1 MKKLL
6 LFTCI
11 IGFSSFVS
19 SNNLNAQKLVPIYD
33 NKPYVEGELLIQT
46 SAKGDIRK
54 IVNTLPEIY
63 KAEILEEVSKPMRV
77 WLIKFDPTTISH
89 MDLQKR
95 LIDIEGVTIVDYNY
109 KITMRATVPNDAQ
122 FSQQWHHVNTGQT
135 GGTADAD
142 IDSDLAWD
150 ITTGGTSAT
159 NDDIVVCIIE
169 STNLNHTDLDAN
181 KWVNPYE
188 IPGNGIDDDGNGYI
202 DDIYGWNPAG
212 NNGTVGYGTNSGAT
226 SHGTNC
232 AGMMGA
238 VGNNSTGVVGANWN
252 LKIMIVTVGNL
263 TQANVISSYT
273 YPLVQ
278 RQRWNNSNGSQGAFV
293 VATSASWGIDNANPA
308 SYPLWCNFY
317 DTLGKYGIINVG
329 ATSNSNVN
337 VDVSGDMPTACPSQY
352 MVGVGRTDHNDNTA
366 GGYGVTTINFGA
378 PGINVRTT
386 ANSNAYTTTTGTSF
400 SCPLTAGVVGLA
412 YSIPCPDFMA
422 IVKSDPQLGANL
434 VYQAL
439 MDGVDQ
445 KSQLAT
451 RFITGGRLN
460 AFNTLNELMA
470 VACSGTLC
478 ISPSAPT
485 VSAIT
490 NSTAT
495 LTWSAFSSADSYNLY
510 WREVG
515 ATTWNTQNQ
524 TGLSFNFTGLDACSS
539 YEFYLE
545 SVCDGT
551 PSTPGSTQ
559 TFSTIGCG
567 NCVDLAYC
575 TSNATDAVDEWIESV
590 EIGSFVNVSGNNQGY
605 GNFTSSGSIS
615 MTKGQAYPFTLTPD
629 WGGAQYNE
637 QFRIWVDLNQNGTFE
652 TTELLYNQ
660 GTAAQTPATG
670 SITIPQTA
678 VNGSTR
684 MRIQMA
690 YVGTGQT
697 TLPPVCGSFTW
708 GEVEDYCIDV
718 VPSVICNYT
727 ATNTVVNPTCV
738 GINNGSIAPTIGG
751 GSSPYTYVWSNNATT
766 SSVSNLSPGSYS
778 VVVTDA
784 TGCDTTM
791 NFSLAYTTTINL
803 NVTKTDVS
811 CNGLSDGSATAV
823 ATGSTGFTYQW
834 VGGPATANNSN
845 LTAGTYNV
853 NVTDVNGC
861 LQSASVTI
869 TQPGPVQA
877 SFTTAMN
884 SNTSTATFT
893 NTSSPGSYSWVFDD
907 GNTST
912 QTNPVHVFG
921 ENGTY
926 EVCLTVTSTC
936 GNATT
941 CNNVVVFN
949 TSSINESESI
959 LIEVYPN
966 PTSNVVNIK
975 NENANATQFAVYDVN
990 GKLIKTINLKNT
1002 ITEVSVKDLSNGM
1015 YFYQVM
1021 DNEGNI
1027 LKTDKL
1033 SVVK

>member
-1 MKKLL
+1 M
-6 LFTCI
+6 
-11 IGFSSFVS
+11 IGLSSFVN
-19 SNNLNAQKLVPIYD
+19 SNNLNAQKTIPVYD
-33 NKPYVEGELLIQT
+33 NKPYIEGELLIQT
-46 SAKGDIRK
+46 SSKGDIRR

-63 KAEILEEVSKPMRV
+63 KAEIVEEVSKPMRV

-89 MDLQKR
+89 MDLQKQ

-109 KITMRATVPNDAQ
+109 KITMRATVPNDPQ
-122 FSQQWHHVNTGQT
+122 FVAQQWHHVNTGQT
-135 GGTADAD
+135 GGTVDAD

-169 STNLNHTDLDAN
+169 GVNLNHQDLDAN
-181 KWVNPYE
+181 KWVNPFE

-212 NNGTVGYGTNSGAT
+212 NNGTVGYGQNVANT

-238 VGNNSTGVVGANWN
+238 VGNNSTGVAGANWN
-252 LKIMIVTVGNL
+252 LKIMVVTVGSL
-263 TQANVISSYT
+263 TQANVIASYT

-278 RQRWNNSNGSQGAFV
+278 RKRWNTSNGTQGAFV
-293 VATSASWGIDNANPA
+293 VATSASWGIDNANPN

-317 DTLGKYGIINVG
+317 DTLGKYGIISVG

-337 VDVSGDMPTACPSQY
+337 VDVSGDMPTACASQY

-366 GGYGVTTINFGA
+366 GGYGLTTIDFGA

-412 YSIPCPDFMA
+412 YSIPCTDFMTT
-422 IVKSDPQLGANL
+422 VKSNPQLGANL
-434 VYQAL
+434 VLQAL
-439 MDGVDQ
+439 WDGVDL
-445 KSQLAT
+445 KPQLAT
-451 RFITGGRLN
+451 KFVHGGRLN

-478 ISPSAPT
+478 IAPSGPT

-490 NSTAT
+490 NNSAT
-495 LTWSAFSSADSYNLY
+495 LTWSAFSSADSYILY
-510 WREVG
+510 WRQVG
-515 ATTWNTQNQ
+515 ASTWNTVSQ
-524 TGLSFNFTGLDACSS
+524 TSVTYNFTGLNDCST
-539 YEFYLE
+539 YEYYLV

-551 PSTPGSTQ
+551 PSAAGATL
-559 TFSTIGCG
+559 TFNTIGCG
-567 NCVDLAYC
+567 NCVGLPYC
-575 TSNATDAVDEWIESV
+575 SSAATDAVDEWIQSV
-590 EIGSFVNVSGNNQGY
+590 EIGSYINTSGNNQGY
-605 GNFTSSGSIS
+605 GNFTTSASIPF
-615 MTKGQAYPFTLTPD
+615 TKGQSYPLTLTPA
-629 WGGAQYNE
+629 WGAGQYNE

-660 GTAAQTPATG
+660 GAATQTPATG
-670 SITIPQTA
+670 TITIPQTA

-684 MRIQMA
+684 MRVQMA
-690 YVGTGQT
+690 YLGTGQT
-697 TLPPVCGSFTW
+697 TLPPVCGNFTW
-708 GEVEDYCIDV
+708 GEVEDYCVTIS
-718 VPSVICNYT
+718 PSTICNFT
-727 ATNTVVNPTCV
+727 ANNTVVNPTCA
-738 GINNGSIAPTIGG
+738 GNNNGSIATLIGG
-751 GSSPYTYVWSNNATT
+751 GTAPYNYVWSSSATT
-766 SSVSNLSPGSYS
+766 SSISSLAPGNYS

-791 NFSLAYTTTINL
+791 NFSLAYSTTINL

-811 CNGLSDGSATAV
+811 CNGLSDGSALAS

-834 VGGPATANNSN
+834 VGGPATASN
-845 LTAGTYNV
+845 TNLAAGTYNV

-861 LQSASVTI
+861 MQSASVTI
-869 TQPGPVQA
+869 NQPAPVQA
-877 SFTTAMN
+877 SFTTSMN

-893 NTSSPGSYSWVFDD
+893 NTSSPGSYSWNFDN

-926 EVCLTVTSTC
+926 NVCLTVTSTC

-949 TSSINESESI
+949 TSSINETDGI
-959 LIEVYPN
+959 IIEVYPN
-966 PTSNVVNIK
+966 PVSNVLNIK
-975 NENANATQFAVYDVN
+975 NENPSAVIFSIYDVN
-990 GKLIKTINLKNT
+990 GKLIQTINLKNT
-1002 ITEVSVKDLSNGM
+1002 ITELSVKDLSNGM
-1015 YFYQVM
+1015 YFYQVT
-1021 DNEGNI
+1021 DNEGSV

-1033 SVVK
+1033 TVVK